1 MPVVATD
8 PHRQFAVQQVP
19 NRLWTLTCTCRGTGP
34 NDVMRERI
42 NTADFVSRCLA
53 MEVVQT
59 PKNAV
64 SGSLP
69 VGTTVRI
76 LLYAS
81 LMA

>member
-1 MPVVATD
+1 MY
-8 PHRQFAVQQVP
+8 R
-19 NRLWTLTCTCRGTGP
+19 RGTATVP
-34 NDVMRERI
+34 NDVKRERI

-69 VGTTVRI
+69 VGTTVRT
-76 LLYAS
+76 LLCAP
-81 LMA
+81 LMV